1 MKTFFS
7 LIFMGI
13 SAYLFFCLDEMTWV
27 AYTLIALV
35 AILHIC
41 VTRIC
46 YISSNL
52 NFRGEETEK
61 LLGLLI
67 MPIVLTY
74 LYYFCDKNI
83 ANNIEGIILLSYI
96 TIGIYVSIPCPFL
109 GSILALTSI
118 PITLTLTL
126 LPWETF
132 TSLFL
137 IGLSVIVACMVLY
150 FYSNFTDAF
159 EELCKI
165 CEQQEREIK
174 RLKSSSGSSS
184 SSFLETFVKGAGR
197 AVGRAIVNSFF
208 Q

>member
-1 MKTFFS
+1 
-7 LIFMGI
+7 MGI
-13 SAYLFFCLDEMTWV
+13 SAYLFYCLDEMTWV

-41 VTRIC
+41 VTRIS
-46 YISSNL
+46 YISSNS
-52 NFRGEETEK
+52 NFSGDETGK

-67 MPIVLTY
+67 MPIVLMY

-118 PITLTLTL
+118 PITITMTL
-126 LPWETF
+126 LPWDTF
-132 TSLFL
+132 VSLFL
-137 IGLSVIVACMVLY
+137 IGLSVILGCVVIN
-150 FYSNFTDAF
+150 FYGSFTHAV
-159 EELCKI
+159 EELAKI
-165 CEQQEREIK
+165 CKQQEREIK
-174 RLKSSSGSSS
+174 NLKSQGSSS
-184 SSFLETFVKGAGR
+184 LLETFVKGAGR
-197 AVGRAIVNSFF
+197 AVGRAIFNSFF